1 MIMDSIFNSRP
12 DLKRKFETI
21 DRNISHTASIN
32 INQMKA
38 DEILGHH
45 REQKNGSAAN
55 FKLRMPAL
63 SSESNSVDS
72 FSHDINEVLLQQQQ
86 RIQSVIQNQ
95 SARRYQNLGTEHSN
109 EPTIRVSN
117 RQAVP
122 LGGQSPRI
130 QAFSPQKQPQQRN
143 FHNPKR
149 QRNQIYGSVDWS
161 KVHSRNKK
169 LDQMVGGMLQ
179 DKLKVGSWDGS

>member
-1 MIMDSIFNSRP
+1 MPVLPTSLQPGAVGARYSKPTIDAMIMDSIFNSRP

-45 REQKNGSAAN
+45 REQTNGSVAN

-72 FSHDINEVLLQQQQ
+72 FSHDVNEILLQQQQ
-86 RIQSVIQNQ
+86 RI
-95 SARRYQNLGTEHSN
+95 
-109 EPTIRVSN
+109 
-117 RQAVP
+117 
-122 LGGQSPRI
+122 
-130 QAFSPQKQPQQRN
+130 
-143 FHNPKR
+143 
-149 QRNQIYGSVDWS
+149 
-161 KVHSRNKK
+161 
-169 LDQMVGGMLQ
+169 
-179 DKLKVGSWDGS
+179 